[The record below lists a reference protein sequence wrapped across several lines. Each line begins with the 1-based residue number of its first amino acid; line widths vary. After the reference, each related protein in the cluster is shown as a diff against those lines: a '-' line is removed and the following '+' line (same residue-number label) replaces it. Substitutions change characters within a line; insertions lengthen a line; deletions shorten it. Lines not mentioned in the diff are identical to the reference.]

1 MARRSPG
8 SWASR
13 LERLGRLLED
23 ALIVLLLGALVVL
36 ASAQILLR
44 NVFSMGLA
52 WSDGLVRMLVL
63 WLALLGALAASRD
76 GRQIALNVLNRLL
89 PPPFRRVTAVAAD
102 AFTAVVCGVLA
113 WHALAFVRVS
123 QEFGDTVLNGYPAWW
138 FQAIL
143 PLGFALLAWRHAVR
157 GYARLVTKA

>member
-1 MARRSPG
+1 GRGAVRPAARAPPAIPRVRRVRLALRGGLARRSPR

-76 GRQIALNVLNRLL
+76 GR
-89 PPPFRRVTAVAAD
+89 
-102 AFTAVVCGVLA
+102 
-113 WHALAFVRVS
+113 
-123 QEFGDTVLNGYPAWW
+123 
-138 FQAIL
+138 
-143 PLGFALLAWRHAVR
+143 
-157 GYARLVTKA
+157 

>member
-1 MARRSPG
+1 M
-8 SWASR
+8 
-13 LERLGRLLED
+13 ERLGRRLED
-23 ALIVLLLGALVVL
+23 ALIVLLLGGLVVL
-36 ASAQILLR
+36 ASAQIVLR

-89 PPPFRRVTAVAAD
+89 PPAPRKAAAVAAE
-102 AFTAVVCGVLA
+102 AFAAVVCGVLA
-113 WHALAFVRVS
+113 WHALAFVRDS
-123 QEFGDTVLNGYPAWW
+123 REFGDTVLNGYPAWW

-143 PLGFALLAWRHAVR
+143 PVGFALLAWRHAAR
-157 GYARLVTKA
+157 SYGRLVTNA